1 MDLAEDDA
9 VDGDMG
15 GNEAAS
21 SMSEGDIQQ
30 LLRQFNSKYGKS
42 KNAGVL
48 THSFIYSFNY
58 IFTFIQ
64 LFIRLVYFMWE
75 NNQQLQKLVKL

>member
-1 MDLAEDDA
+1 MDLAEDDD
-9 VDGDMG
+9 VDGDVG
-15 GNEAAS
+15 GNTADV
-21 SMSEGDIQQ
+21 SMSDGDIQQ

-48 THSFIYSFNY
+48 THSFMYSFHH

-64 LFIRLVYFMWE
+64 LFIRQVYFMWE